1 MNWGFLLLYGW
12 ICIWEMLYSL
22 FWQKNAFTEITLS
35 EKIEKEMKTITAF
48 QKKNNKI
55 KWYRNDLS
63 RNFWEDME
71 GQQKGVF
78 HNAAFLDTYHAS
90 NWKVYLTC
98 ILLALECLFYL
109 ISIVLQTLQNEKV
122 VAINIKSLE
131 IASKIKMCVFMLMDK
146 FYPHYPFYPNSYNW
160 RLGLMFNHLRFIIT
174 YNSKK

>member
-1 MNWGFLLLYGW
+1 
-12 ICIWEMLYSL
+12 
-22 FWQKNAFTEITLS
+22 
-35 EKIEKEMKTITAF
+35 MKTITAF
-48 QKKNNKI
+48 HKKNNKI
-55 KWYRNDLS
+55 KWYKNDLS

-98 ILLALECLFYL
+98 ILLALESLFYL
-109 ISIVLQTLQNEKV
+109 ISIVLQTLQNANV

-160 RLGLMFNHLRFIIT
+160 CLGLMFNHLRFNIT